1 MTEMDGRSGGRG
13 RDALRPVTFER
24 NYTRYAEGSVLTSFG
39 NTRVLCNAT
48 VEERVPPFLRGS
60 GKGWIT
66 AEYSML
72 PRATSVRTARSTSR
86 GGLDGRSTEI
96 QRLVGRV
103 LRSAVD
109 MTALGERTSIL
120 DCDVLQADG
129 GTRTAAVSGGFVAL
143 VDSLRFLRSKKAFGQ
158 MPLKFSLAA
167 VSIGKIGGEMLLDLD
182 YSEDCRAEVDMNIFM
197 TSLGD
202 FVEIQGTG
210 EGGVFSPEELQSLLA
225 LGKKGICEILDLQK
239 KALEE
244 L

>member
-1 MTEMDGRSGGRG
+1 MIAVDGRSGGRG
-13 RDALRPVTFER
+13 KDDLRPIAFER
-24 NYTRYAEGSVLTSFG
+24 NYTRYAEGSVLASFG

-72 PRATSVRTARSTSR
+72 PRATSVRTTRSTAR
-86 GGLDGRSTEI
+86 GGQDGRSTEI

-109 MTALGERTSIL
+109 LTALGERTIIL

-143 VDSLRFLRSKKAFGQ
+143 VDSLRFLRNKGAFGTL
-158 MPLKFSLAA
+158 PLKFSLAA
-167 VSIGKIGGEMLLDLD
+167 VSIGKIDGEMFLDLD
-182 YSEDCRAEVDMNIFM
+182 YSEDSRAEVDMNIFM

-202 FVEIQGTG
+202 FVEVQGTG
-210 EGGVFSPEELQSLLA
+210 EGGVFSPEELQSLIA
-225 LGKKGICEILDLQK
+225 LGKKGIDEILDLQK
-239 KALEE
+239 KALERE
-244 L
+244 

>member
-1 MTEMDGRSGGRG
+1 MDGRSGGRG
-13 RDALRPVTFER
+13 KADLRPVTFER
-24 NYTRYAEGSVLTSFG
+24 NYTRYAEGSVLACFG

-72 PRATSVRTARSTSR
+72 PRATAIRTTRNTAR
-86 GGLDGRSTEI
+86 GGQDGRSTEI
-96 QRLVGRV
+96 QRLAGRV
-103 LRSAVD
+103 LRSSVD
-109 MTALGERTSIL
+109 LAALGERTIIL

-143 VDSLRFLRSKKAFGQ
+143 VDSLGFLQEKGVFKTL
-158 MPLKFSLAA
+158 PLKFFLAA
-167 VSIGKIGGEMLLDLD
+167 VSAGKIDGEMLLDLD
-182 YSEDCRAEVDMNIFM
+182 YSEDCRAEVDMNLFM

-210 EGGVFSPEELQSLLA
+210 EGGVFSPDELQSLLT
-225 LGKKGICEILDLQK
+225 LGKKGIGEILDLQK
-239 KALEE
+239 KALEWA
-244 L
+244 

>member
-1 MTEMDGRSGGRG
+1 MTPVIDRRDGRRE
-13 RDALRPVTFER
+13 DELRPVSFER
-24 NYTRYAEGSVLTSFG
+24 NYTRYAEGSVLVSFG

-72 PRATSVRTARSTSR
+72 PRATAVRTTRSTAR
-86 GGLDGRSTEI
+86 GGPDGRSTEI

-109 MTALGERTSIL
+109 MTALGERTIIL

-143 VDSLRFLRSKKAFGQ
+143 VDSLRFLQEKGAFGTL
-158 MPLKFSLAA
+158 PLKFSLAA
-167 VSIGKIGGEMLLDLD
+167 VSIGKIEGEMLLDLD

-197 TSLGD
+197 TSTGD

-210 EGGVFSPEELQSLLA
+210 EGGVFSPDELQALLSLGA
-225 LGKKGICEILDLQK
+225 KGIREILDLQE
-239 KALEE
+239 KALD
-244 L
+244 LI